1 MLLYLMV
8 RLVGFR
14 EHRTLNAIIS
24 SMIYTAL
31 QMHHA
36 WLILFVI
43 GRKLQPSSIKSAYH
57 LSLTELE
64 VLTYAYS

>member
-1 MLLYLMV
+1 MHAIRACWVILLAIGGKKSMLDAIVGERANDMLLYLMV

-36 WLILFVI
+36 W
-43 GRKLQPSSIKSAYH
+43 
-57 LSLTELE
+57 
-64 VLTYAYS
+64 